1 MAKRIN
7 RKLFKEEFLKNF
19 SNYNELKFDSLKN
32 NNIMFFADM
41 EKCKQVTIEFISSK
55 KYLYTIYVNADDKAV
70 NDYIINYF
78 KGLKLN
84 KKYVIADRL
93 NNVEVFC

>member
-1 MAKRIN
+1 MNKIN
-7 RKLFKEEFLKNF
+7 RKQFKKDFLERFNNYKEVHFQGINNKNIL
-19 SNYNELKFDSLKN
+19 Y
-32 NNIMFFADM
+32 FADD
-41 EKCKQVTIEFISSK
+41 EKCEQVTIEFISSK
-55 KYLYTIYVNADDKAV
+55 RYLYTIYVNADNKEV

-84 KKYVIADRL
+84 RNYIIADRL